1 MRKAEGGGFRQ
12 AIATPWSGQQRTVQ
26 RTWLN
31 QEGGEKISSAE
42 GLVMSSADCEMMA
55 GGGKV
60 TPGGGKKE
68 KVYWRN

>member
-1 MRKAEGGGFRQ
+1 MRKAEGGGFQQ

-42 GLVMSSADCEMMA
+42 GLVMSSAGSGMMA

-60 TPGGGKKE
+60 TPSGGKE
-68 KVYWRN
+68 KTVY